1 MRIEID
7 EVCILKLRENGGF
20 RRDARSEQRMLFF
33 PLPPITLTG
42 ITFTQI
48 NKFAKFYYVSANG
61 HVECVAL
68 ITKFYNG
75 YLI

>member
-20 RRDARSEQRMLFF
+20 RRDARSERRMLYF
-33 PLPPITLTG
+33 PLPPITLVG

-61 HVECVAL
+61 QESENATGTENADNCL
-68 ITKFYNG
+68 
-75 YLI
+75 L